1 YIVNDKM
8 GTPTYTHDFA
18 KNVKLLLENEF
29 WGLYNMVCDGLT
41 SRLEVAQEL
50 LSLLNLEGKVK
61 IIEVPSDYF
70 RKDFFAP
77 RPDSERLINK
87 KLDLRG
93 LNRMRDWRIAL
104 KEYLEDYYRSYI

>member
-1 YIVNDKM
+1 
-8 GTPTYTHDFA
+8 
-18 KNVKLLLENEF
+18 
-29 WGLYNMVCDGLT
+29 MVCDGLT

-50 LSLLNLEGKVK
+50 LYLLNLEGKVR

-70 RKDFFAP
+70 KKDFFAP

-93 LNRMRDWRIAL
+93 LNRMRDWKTTLR
-104 KEYLEDYYRSYI
+104 EYLENYYQNYL